1 MRAAQDTTGDKRP
14 FTHDRIDLAEN
25 TPRELYS
32 LLALYVGSPKKES
45 FSERPNIQWVYV
57 WRVYWAEIFE
67 WEAKRPCL
75 LLLDLEYTSNT
86 VNMGGWM
93 GTCVIAADML
103 NEGYQSVEVWQE
115 EKVRRGERREEREP
129 EKRRWKTSPKESDRE
144 KEHVELGDTSR
155 WAASRQTGPRNVS
168 ITVVQWWTR
177 PVCAFPHNSDACVGQ
192 REVGLRLI
200 GIQTSF
206 RGARGLWQLLEE
218 TGDAAVP
225 PTQEESKMGEGKKG
239 GGRLKVHLRA
249 SFEVVTQVLLC
260 LCEFSLPVC
269 VCVCLYSCIYMWE
282 PAHFQHGEVSVCFV
296 SDCFHHS
303 RYSAGCVHN
312 IKHWQQNKQFQNV
325 SEISYDTY
333 KHVVGWHT
341 QRSIDTSINSLLGH
355 FYNNKD

>member
-144 KEHVELGDTSR
+144 KKTRG
-155 WAASRQTGPRNVS
+155 TGRYEQVGGFSSN
-168 ITVVQWWTR
+168 R
-177 PVCAFPHNSDACVGQ
+177 PQKCFHYGGSMVDAPC
-192 REVGLRLI
+192 
-200 GIQTSF
+200 
-206 RGARGLWQLLEE
+206 
-218 TGDAAVP
+218 
-225 PTQEESKMGEGKKG
+225 
-239 GGRLKVHLRA
+239 
-249 SFEVVTQVLLC
+249 LC
-260 LCEFSLPVC
+260 LS
-269 VCVCLYSCIYMWE
+269 S
-282 PAHFQHGEVSVCFV
+282 
-296 SDCFHHS
+296 
-303 RYSAGCVHN
+303 
-312 IKHWQQNKQFQNV
+312 
-325 SEISYDTY
+325 
-333 KHVVGWHT
+333 
-341 QRSIDTSINSLLGH
+341 
-355 FYNNKD
+355 